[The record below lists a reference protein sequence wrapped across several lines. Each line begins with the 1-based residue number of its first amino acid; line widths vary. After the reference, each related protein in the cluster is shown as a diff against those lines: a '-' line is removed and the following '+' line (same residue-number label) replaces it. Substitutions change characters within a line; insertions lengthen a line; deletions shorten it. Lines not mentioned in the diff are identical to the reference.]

1 MIKGVV
7 VVGQRMAGEGR
18 ANGELMGVAVVEGAR
33 MGGGRGGG
41 ESVVIGVGAIE

>member
-7 VVGQRMAGEGR
+7 VVGQRMAAGGR
-18 ANGELMGVAVVEGAR
+18 AKGELMGVAVVEGAR
-33 MGGGRGGG
+33 MGGGRGG